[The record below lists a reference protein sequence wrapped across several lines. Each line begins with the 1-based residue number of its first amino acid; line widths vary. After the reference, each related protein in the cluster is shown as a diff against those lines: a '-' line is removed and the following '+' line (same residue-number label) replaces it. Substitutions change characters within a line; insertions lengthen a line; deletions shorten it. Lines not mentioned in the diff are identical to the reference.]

1 MFKWG
6 LFDRDPLLHWTR
18 GRATLLGD
26 AAHPMLP
33 YLSQGAG
40 MAIEDGFV
48 VARVLARGD
57 APQAALAEYE
67 QVRRPRTSRVQ
78 LASRAQGQSF
88 HLASPRARPRRDMK
102 FAIRHF
108 TSRDKGFETDWL
120 YAHDVTK
127 DQMPAMAA
135 AA

>member
-1 MFKWG
+1 
-6 LFDRDPLLHWTR
+6 
-18 GRATLLGD
+18 
-26 AAHPMLP
+26 MLP

-48 VARVLARGD
+48 LARMLARGGTS
-57 APQAALAEYE
+57 QAALADYE
-67 QVRRPRTSRVQ
+67 RVRRPRTSRVQ
-78 LASRAQGQSF
+78 LVSRAQGQTF
-88 HLASPRARPRRDMK
+88 HLASPWARLPRDVK
-102 FAIRHF
+102 FAVRHF

-127 DQMPAMAA
+127 DDMPAMAA